1 MSVDELTAP
10 ELNVVFLVPIKIA
23 ESAEKTEK
31 YEKIVQSCQRR
42 SGAIEHHYVPIE
54 VDDPE
59 LLTEDLRIFYES
71 DIEYFDDTYL
81 KLKRFCRIDLQ
92 DFTLTLVKEGKT
104 RKVQVKPYLT
114 IFDVGIAIYQVWL
127 KGLKEVSKHDM
138 IDLCFLDKVTV
149 KERAGKTVTLL
160 SLIKG
165 ELRKILGEKVSLE
178 DRDLLEDHLTML
190 FVKDIPFKS
199 GNLPEAFI
207 KEYRNHIFDIISLPE
222 RYYGKSYDFHRSR
235 TPEYLDHVMTNIS
248 VRNDF
253 PVFVF
258 GNRFLGIKI
267 RTEKPDYGFD
277 KRVIFNVVL
286 YTNVVLQLLLIKGI
300 NNLLLNTVKQLKKVT
315 LSKVVQLRRAI
326 YQNLEEYINTSI
338 QRIAIWKM
346 AMEDASVQLGIPE
359 LYGAVKERLEML
371 NIYLS
376 TAFQRQSNVL
386 FVILN
391 TISFFTIIFA
401 YMDFLGQGLNLVEL
415 LVILVVGALWTAALL
430 YYYSRY
436 VR

>member
-1 MSVDELTAP
+1 MSADELTAP

-23 ESAEKTEK
+23 ESAEETEK
-31 YEKIVQSCQRR
+31 FEKLIQKCHRR
-42 SGAIEHHYVPIE
+42 SDAIEQHYTPIE
-54 VDDPE
+54 VDDPK
-59 LLTEDLRIFYES
+59 LLTEDLRVFYES

-92 DFTLTLVKEGKT
+92 DFTLTLVKDGVKRE
-104 RKVQVKPYLT
+104 VQVKPYLT
-114 IFDVGIAIYQVWL
+114 IFDVGIAIYQLWL
-127 KGLKEVSKHDM
+127 KGLTDVSKRDL
-138 IDLCFLDKVTV
+138 IDLCFLDKVEVQTR
-149 KERAGKTVTLL
+149 KGLTTTLL
-160 SLIKG
+160 SLIKE
-165 ELRKILGEKVSLE
+165 ELRKLLGNKIPLE
-178 DRDLLEDHLTML
+178 DRDLLDDHLTML
-190 FVKDIPFKS
+190 FIKDFPFKS
-199 GNLPEAFI
+199 RDLPASFL
-207 KEYRNHIFDIISLPE
+207 KKYRNDIFDIISLPE

-235 TPEYLDHVMTNIS
+235 TPEYLDSVLQNIS

-267 RTEKPDYGFD
+267 QTDKPDYGFN

-300 NNLLLNTVKQLKKVT
+300 NNLLLKTVKRLKKVT
-315 LSKVVQLRRAI
+315 LSKVVQIRRAI

-338 QRIAIWKM
+338 QRIAIWKL
-346 AMEDASVQLGIPE
+346 AMEDAATQLGIPE
-359 LYGAVKERLEML
+359 LYAAVKERLEML
-371 NIYLS
+371 NNYLG

-401 YMDFLGQGLNLVEL
+401 YLDFLGQGLTILEIT
-415 LVILVVGALWTAALL
+415 VISIVGALWTAALL